1 MIDNIC
7 SIHFLTRS
15 LIDIPEEINYIFK
28 ECKDFLGNMYIYK
41 VFNNEDYI
49 IITNIS
55 KKDLNIYD
63 KIEFLKNTDNLQEEL
78 FNNNKNNRI
87 NKINEWKLKTIYIR
101 KNYDED
107 YDTINFFEI
116 FPSINSFSL
125 KFYFDFNENKFMYT
139 DKKSGPHFL
148 KDEINSII
156 KTIKW
161 KKDPFIQT
169 PMIEQNIDILS
180 DL

>member
-7 SIHFLTRS
+7 SIHFLTRA
-15 LIDIPEEINYIFK
+15 LIDIPDEINYIFNK
-28 ECKDFLGNMYIYK
+28 CNDFLGKMYIYK
-41 VFNNEDYI
+41 VFNKEDYI

-55 KKDLNIYD
+55 KIDLNIYD
-63 KIEFLKNTDNLQEEL
+63 KIEFLKITDNLQDEI
-78 FNNNKNNRI
+78 FNNNNQKDKKN
-87 NKINEWKLKTIYIR
+87 KVNEWRLKTIYIR

-116 FPSINSFSL
+116 FPSINNFSL

-139 DKKSGPHFL
+139 DKKSGSHFL
-148 KDEINSII
+148 KDEIKSII
-156 KTIKW
+156 KMIKW

-169 PMIEQNIDILS
+169 PMIEQSVDIYY
-180 DL
+180 